1 MGNRAVFF
9 DRDGTLI
16 EHYDYLTHPSQVELL
31 PKAASALKFLRE
43 RGFTLVMIT
52 NQSAIARGMLS
63 EHQLKAIHDR
73 MESLLTQQGAYLD
86 RIYYCPYHP
95 EGTVEKYRQD
105 STLRKPQPG
114 MLLLAA
120 EQLDIDLSRS
130 WMIGDDDRDIEAG
143 LAAGCKTI
151 MLVSQGSPLV
161 RKGQAQADFEAV
173 NLQAAA
179 NIVAHYADMV
189 PVEKKVPAAEVIQDN
204 LEPDSRP
211 NDNTGVDMP
220 DDTTAY
226 RQVDAPQ
233 PEQPQ
238 PTQPQPETNE
248 PDDTEITDTTV
259 SQNQLSQILRELKSM
274 NRQRSI
280 GGDFSIF
287 KLMAGVVQMVVILC
301 LIIAFLFGTSAQP
314 QPGSVQSALS
324 AALVFQTMVVALLM
338 LSKS

>member
-43 RGFTLVMIT
+43 RGFTLVMVT
-52 NQSAIARGMLS
+52 NQSAIARGMLT
-63 EHQLKAIHDR
+63 EHQLKAIHNR
-73 MESLLTQQGAYLD
+73 MEALLTKQGTYLD

-114 MLLLAA
+114 MLRLAA

-151 MLVSQGSPLV
+151 MLVSHGSPLV
-161 RKGQAQADFEAV
+161 RKGAVQADFEAV

-179 NIVAHYADMV
+179 NIVAHYADMT
-189 PVEKKVPAAEVIQDN
+189 PVEKNVPAAEVIQGNSETDSK
-204 LEPDSRP
+204 PD
-211 NDNTGVDMP
+211 DNTGVDMP
-220 DDTTAY
+220 DDIAAY
-226 RQVDAPQ
+226 RQVDTPQ
-233 PEQPQ
+233 PS
-238 PTQPQPETNE
+238 QPQPETNK

-338 LSKS
+338 LSKN